1 MYSSQLNYFPLA
13 LPFFFLL
20 AGFFLVLV
28 ILVQVHVLHF
38 AYMRLGI
45 SSRAAFLLL
54 VASLLGSYVNIPV
67 AQLPEQEILS
77 NQEIGFF
84 GMRYV
89 VPTVVDWPGT
99 IIAVNVGGAVIP
111 GLLSL
116 YLLAKHNLWTRG
128 LIATA
133 CVALFCHLLAQ
144 PVPGVGIAIP
154 MFAPPFITAIVALVI
169 AETNIA
175 AIAYISGS
183 IGTLI
188 GADLL
193 NLDKLQSM
201 GAPVASIGGAGTFD
215 AIFLTG
221 ILAVLLASFSFR
233 K

>member
-67 AQLPEQEILS
+67 AQLPAQEILS
-77 NQEIGFF
+77 NKEIGFF

-116 YLLAKHNLWTRG
+116 YLLAKHKLWTRG

-193 NLDKLQSM
+193 NLDRLQSL

-215 AIFLTG
+215 GIFLTG

>member
-116 YLLAKHNLWTRG
+116 YLLAKHKLWTRG

-169 AETNIA
+169 AETNNE

-215 AIFLTG
+215 GIFLTG

>member
-1 MYSSQLNYFPLA
+1 M
-13 LPFFFLL
+13 
-20 AGFFLVLV
+20 
-28 ILVQVHVLHF
+28 LHF

-215 AIFLTG
+215 GIFLTG

>member
-89 VPTVVDWPGT
+89 VPTVVDGR
-99 IIAVNVGGAVIP
+99 GR
-111 GLLSL
+111 LL
-116 YLLAKHNLWTRG
+116 
-128 LIATA
+128 
-133 CVALFCHLLAQ
+133 Q
-144 PVPGVGIAIP
+144 
-154 MFAPPFITAIVALVI
+154 
-169 AETNIA
+169 
-175 AIAYISGS
+175 
-183 IGTLI
+183 
-188 GADLL
+188 
-193 NLDKLQSM
+193 
-201 GAPVASIGGAGTFD
+201 
-215 AIFLTG
+215 
-221 ILAVLLASFSFR
+221 
-233 K
+233 

>member
-20 AGFFLVLV
+20 AGFFLVLI

-154 MFAPPFITAIVALVI
+154 MFAPPFITAIVALGI

-215 AIFLTG
+215 GIFLTG

>member
-116 YLLAKHNLWTRG
+116 YLLAKHKLWTRG

-215 AIFLTG
+215 GIFLTG